1 VRRSKAKLLGGAPK
15 GGGRWKP
22 VKPDRPVPRE
32 RRGTVTLL
40 LVVALALLG
49 GVGGFAVQ
57 MHRQLEGG
65 LVRQWAEARRRDDW
79 VPVRALPAYVPAAFL
94 AVVDTT
100 SMLRQPQFTPARDP
114 QLAADLVRQVHLLGP
129 GPGDQAKAV
138 ALTPLLQQR
147 FSHDALL
154 ELFLNRIELGRTG
167 RWQVYGVGHAAR
179 DYFGKDAR
187 QLTVSEAAT
196 LAGLLLAPRVTD
208 PEGRP
213 GAVGPRRNEVLRR
226 LLAAGTI
233 DAAAYRAAIAEP
245 LAFQPGVD
253 YAPMTRPADWKAPA
267 RVIRLPEPDS
277 ASSPDSARANPDGA
291 APEGA

>member
-1 VRRSKAKLLGGAPK
+1 MRRSKGKLLGGAPK

-22 VKPDRPVPRE
+22 AKPERPVPAE
-32 RRGTVTLL
+32 RRGTVTTL
-40 LVVALALLG
+40 LVIALVLLG
-49 GVGGFAVQ
+49 GVGGFAFQ

-79 VPVRALPAYVPAAFL
+79 VPLRAMPPHVPAAFL
-94 AVVDTT
+94 AVVDT
-100 SMLRQPQFTPARDP
+100 SSVLREAQFAPRQGP
-114 QLAADLVRQVHLLGP
+114 QLARDLVRQVHLLGP
-129 GPGDQAKAV
+129 SPMDQAKGV

-167 RWQVYGVGHAAR
+167 RWHVYGVGHAAR
-179 DYFGKDAR
+179 DYFAKDVR

-196 LAGLLLAPRVTD
+196 LAGVLLAPRIED
-208 PEGRP
+208 PEERP

-226 LLAAGTI
+226 MRAAGAI
-233 DAAAYRAAIAEP
+233 DEAAFRAALAEP

-253 YAPMTRPADWKAPA
+253 HAPMTRPADWKEPP
-267 RVIRLPEPDS
+267 RVIRLPEADS
-277 ASSPDSARANPDGA
+277 APSPGDSARSPAGR
-291 APEGA
+291 